1 MASGITTAQQLQDVL
16 DAIHDNISQ
25 MDVYQGLSELGS
37 LRLCWNDISRTAT
50 IFKRINEDENR
61 EEVVCTFNPEN
72 IVIGTDTFQ
81 GKMLKN
87 IVHNAT
93 TTVTRSNDV
102 GLGGYVG
109 LKTLI
114 RNICAALGVNLASN
128 FDEIN
133 PTIYGDLV
141 NIVKKYYGDSLQ
153 NNAPYGLARKDTTS
167 GGTTTTTYNSYI
179 PIMII
184 VDIAIYLN
192 GLGVFSANTD
202 KIYIDGMTLLL
213 HFPFST
219 SVLSTYPA
227 IKNYIKSINDVY
239 STISVQDF
247 FKNCKNYIIKPN
259 YNYNGVQIDGSS
271 LYNSLVTA
279 LKSNYENSMDSS
291 NVLLMV
297 KYPSNDSNYLTIY
310 EFPATCTITSKGFYV
325 DEAASYL
332 TLYNFKED
340 YYVIKYTATMDVT
353 TRIVTT
359 TKDVVQ
365 VAKDTYYGGS
375 SASLPFYRT
384 AEVNSY
390 CTNIDYKYYYKYY
403 DTYAFKGNTSS
414 PYKYYKYID
423 NIAKLSNSTRYDNI
437 KIIPAT
443 LFDFSGSVEKQN
455 FVIYRNRE
463 LFSNNDLVL
472 ITSARNASDNYVYKV
487 YVFKNVNSLAG
498 DYLANFV
505 SATLQNKYCL
515 YDATATYRYG
525 TPPPL
530 ENFTSNIPKT
540 YTQALF
546 GTTRVSGHYLEFFE
560 NLEYKV
566 YETANQDIFDDPNLG
581 LLVEVGSG
589 TTDKYTFTIGV
600 DGVTSYESVLSL
612 NLGELVEIQESS
624 ALDGITLQDNATYPS
639 SVIDYNTFNTTY
651 PDWGKIG
658 YSQPYFEEDQIAGTY
673 TAQWAAISVDT
684 DTPTSQADSQAG
696 EIDFTDTDLVD
707 DIIDDIDNADDGND
721 EEEVDPNS
729 DEIEGEGE
737 TPDDELD
744 RIEPNVLTGG
754 FVKQYALTAA
764 QMQELATC
772 LTNPDL
778 LQTVVRAFRDPM
790 KAIVSLQL
798 AYKTPTLTSP
808 TDIILYGFDWS
819 SLTNKPKGY
828 PLATNIINFDFGTLH
843 IDPLYK
849 TYQDITTTSI
859 ELYLPCIGF
868 IPLNPAEFLD
878 RGLDVE
884 GKIDTLSG
892 TIVYDISAYDG
903 KKRKLL
909 YQKTGNCQLQLP
921 ISSNDN
927 STIFGALMGVGGMAL
942 GGFTGNP
949 LLMAQGAAT
958 TGASMV
964 QGPNYE
970 HGGSISANAGLMT
983 KMIPCVIIKRN
994 QVYNPTHLNELHGL
1008 PANSYV
1014 KLGSCSGYTVVQDV
1028 KVDIQGATQSEKS
1041 QIETLLKGG
1050 VIL

>member
-16 DAIHDNISQ
+16 DAIYNNTSQ

-50 IFKRINEDENR
+50 IFKRINEEEER

-109 LKTLI
+109 LKILI

-133 PTIYGDLV
+133 PTIYGELV

-179 PIMII
+179 PVMII

-192 GLGVFSANTD
+192 GLGVFNANSKKLYVPLPLPVRGEQD
-202 KIYIDGMTLLL
+202 Y
-213 HFPFST
+213 
-219 SVLSTYPA
+219 
-227 IKNYIKSINDVY
+227 
-239 STISVQDF
+239 VQNLREVSYYYDF
-247 FKNCKNYIIKPN
+247 L
-259 YNYNGVQIDGSS
+259 G
-271 LYNSLVTA
+271 NS
-279 LKSNYENSMDSS
+279 
-291 NVLLMV
+291 
-297 KYPSNDSNYLTIY
+297 
-310 EFPATCTITSKGFYV
+310 
-325 DEAASYL
+325 
-332 TLYNFKED
+332 D
-340 YYVIKYTATMDVT
+340 YK
-353 TRIVTT
+353 
-359 TKDVVQ
+359 Q
-365 VAKDTYYGGS
+365 HLKDTYYAKFSGNTTYQKIEQLINTIYSLYGSEFDFDNMFCYSMIRSLPSESGYTSLGIAFQFFNKTCKVTNITESGGYSYIKLYNSIENYSHIEYICDIKWYTTTGEIEVTDSKTVTEKQKDTIFEYRTSNMDIVPNFNCNKYVKPYYNGKGTDGIGFDTSNTSGS
-375 SASLPFYRT
+375 SYMYEFVDCNRQL
-384 AEVNSY
+384 SY
-390 CTNIDYKYYYKYY
+390 N
-403 DTYAFKGNTSS
+403 
-414 PYKYYKYID
+414 
-423 NIAKLSNSTRYDNI
+423 TRYDGI
-437 KIIPAT
+437 KFLDSTTLMRITDSNFILNFIPYDYINFGSDTFFICEAVSADVTTYNVYLCKPTSLKITSGITYSGRFNTMST
-443 LFDFSGSVEKQN
+443 LPHNTICK
-455 FVIYRNRE
+455 YTNRE
-463 LFSNNDLVL
+463 YYEEIRKPYMNSN
-472 ITSARNASDNYVYKV
+472 SSR
-487 YVFKNVNSLAG
+487 
-498 DYLANFV
+498 
-505 SATLQNKYCL
+505 
-515 YDATATYRYG
+515 
-525 TPPPL
+525 
-530 ENFTSNIPKT
+530 
-540 YTQALF
+540 
-546 GTTRVSGHYLEFFE
+546 
-560 NLEYKV
+560 
-566 YETANQDIFDDPNLG
+566 
-581 LLVEVGSG
+581 
-589 TTDKYTFTIGV
+589 YTFTYDFNNPIEITKYTITIENNV
-600 DGVTSYESVLSL
+600 VNISNETYTSDNISL
-612 NLGELVEIQESS
+612 ENTRDYYIKINIGELVEIQETDEL
-624 ALDGITLQDNATYPS
+624 AGITLQDNATYPS
-639 SVIDYNTFNTTY
+639 QVIDYNTFNTTY

-658 YSQPYFEEDQIAGTY
+658 YSQPYFEDDQIAGTY
-673 TAQWAAISVDT
+673 TAQWAAISVDS

-707 DIIDDIDNADDGND
+707 DIIDDIDNADDNND
-721 EEEVDPNS
+721 EEEVDPNT

-790 KAIVSLQL
+790 QAIVSLQL

-828 PLATNIINFDFGTLH
+828 PLATNIINFDFGTVH
-843 IDPLYK
+843 IDPLYN

-859 ELYLPCIGF
+859 ELYLPCVGF

-903 KKRKLL
+903 TKRKLI

-949 LLMAQGAAT
+949 LLMAQGAAM
-958 TGASMV
+958 TGASIA

>member
-25 MDVYQGLSELGS
+25 MDVYTGLSELGS

-50 IFKRINEDENR
+50 IFKRTNKDENR

-114 RNICAALGVNLASN
+114 RNICAALGVNLAPN

-133 PTIYGDLV
+133 PTIYGELV

-167 GGTTTTTYNSYI
+167 DGTTTTTYNSYI
-179 PIMII
+179 PVMII

-192 GLGVFSANTD
+192 DLGVFSANKD
-202 KIYIDGMTLLL
+202 KLYIDGLPGVLGGSNDIKHYKVSDVYTTVDNPTFFTYCNTYINTDGDVSKESAKITRKKAFDTLLR
-213 HFPFST
+213 
-219 SVLSTYPA
+219 A
-227 IKNYIKSINDVY
+227 IKASFETD
-239 STISVQDF
+239 
-247 FKNCKNYIIKPN
+247 
-259 YNYNGVQIDGSS
+259 
-271 LYNSLVTA
+271 
-279 LKSNYENSMDSS
+279 MDSN
-291 NVLLMV
+291 NVLFM
-297 KYPSNDSNYLTIY
+297 YFDSLDLYVY
-310 EFPATCTITSKGFYV
+310 EFPSSCSLV
-325 DEAASYL
+325 DTFTTTPYYSL
-332 TLYNFKED
+332 SSFRIKNFFED
-340 YYVIKYTATMDVT
+340 YVVKIYRAQLTDISTLETNTTKTVTEYTQGTEVT
-353 TRIVTT
+353 LSPFTT
-359 TKDVVQ
+359 T
-365 VAKDTYYGGS
+365 VAQ
-375 SASLPFYRT
+375 
-384 AEVNSY
+384 Y
-390 CTNIDYKYYYKYY
+390 CTNINYNLYLKLYTGEYIYWRQSVGDDY
-403 DTYAFKGNTSS
+403 TAFKCFGYLGT
-414 PYKYYKYID
+414 
-423 NIAKLSNSTRYDNI
+423 LSNNTRYDNI
-437 KIIPAT
+437 KKIPPKYYSSFARYAYKNP
-443 LFDFSGSVEKQN
+443 D
-455 FVIYRNRE
+455 
-463 LFSNNDLVL
+463 LFSDTDLVL
-472 ITSARNASDNYVYKV
+472 GVSNHIF
-487 YVFKNVNSLAG
+487 VFKNVRSLSG
-498 DYLANFV
+498 NYLGRMYSDSIGSKDILVTAEHRGSKPDKVYDWPKYQANGAAY
-505 SATLQNKYCL
+505 S
-515 YDATATYRYG
+515 
-525 TPPPL
+525 
-530 ENFTSNIPKT
+530 SNII
-540 YTQALF
+540 
-546 GTTRVSGHYLEFFE
+546 GSYLEFY
-560 NLEYKV
+560 NNIEYKV
-566 YETANQDIFDDPNLG
+566 YSIDNTTAVLTEIS
-581 LLVEVGSG
+581 SG
-589 TTDKYTFTIGV
+589 TTNRYTFTANT
-600 DGVTSYESVLSL
+600 DGLGTSAYVNSM
-612 NLGELVEIQESS
+612 NLGALAEIQETDKL
-624 ALDGITLQDNATYPS
+624 AGITLQDNATYPS
-639 SVIDYNTFNTTY
+639 AVIDYNTFNTTY
-651 PDWGKIG
+651 PNWGKIG

-673 TAQWAAISVDT
+673 AAQWAAISVDT
-684 DTPTSQADSQAG
+684 DTPTSQADSQSG

-707 DIIDDIDNADDGND
+707 VIIDDIDNADDNND
-721 EEEVDPNS
+721 EEEVDPNT

-764 QMQELATC
+764 QMKELATC

-843 IDPLYK
+843 INPLYK

-859 ELYLPCIGF
+859 ELYLPCVGF

-903 KKRKLL
+903 TKRKLL

-958 TGASMV
+958 TGASMT

>member
-16 DAIHDNISQ
+16 DTIHNSISQ

-61 EEVVCTFNPEN
+61 EEVVCTFKPEN

-81 GKMLKN
+81 GKMLEN
-87 IVHNAT
+87 IVHNTT
-93 TTVTRSNDV
+93 TTVTRSNDI

-109 LKTLI
+109 IKTLI
-114 RNICAALGVNLASN
+114 RNICAALGVNLAPN

-133 PTIYGDLV
+133 PTIYGELV

-167 GGTTTTTYNSYI
+167 GDTTTTTYNSYI

-192 GLGVFSANTD
+192 SLGIFVVGGDKMYNAGITQLFGFAMSSKMLSSDFNSLISNTNIRD
-202 KIYIDGMTLLL
+202 YI
-213 HFPFST
+213 P
-219 SVLSTYPA
+219 SVG
-227 IKNYIKSINDVY
+227 DVY
-239 STISVQDF
+239 GLYDKSFIFSNADF
-247 FKNCKNYIIKPN
+247 IRNNGNTNWKNFF
-259 YNYNGVQIDGSS
+259 D
-271 LYNSLVTA
+271 A
-279 LKSNYENSMDSS
+279 LLPAVKSEYYSELDSS
-291 NVLLMV
+291 QVLILTQYGN
-297 KYPSNDSNYLTIY
+297 KFYIYQFPSTCTYTSYIGSPDNYLEINN
-310 EFPATCTITSKGFYV
+310 V
-325 DEAASYL
+325 
-332 TLYNFKED
+332 KED
-340 YYVIKYTATMDVT
+340 YIITIYIATQNNTTHEITFNKSVIEKLRYDS
-353 TRIVTT
+353 
-359 TKDVVQ
+359 
-365 VAKDTYYGGS
+365 YGS
-375 SASLPFYRT
+375 SNDTPLL
-384 AEVNSY
+384 SY
-390 CTNIDYKYYYKYY
+390 EYTVSNIKFNNFKLYSGEKFRSSDSSTKYYYYVDYY
-403 DTYAFKGNTSS
+403 PELQNNT
-414 PYKYYKYID
+414 K
-423 NIAKLSNSTRYDNI
+423 YDNI
-437 KIIPAT
+437 KFLNYKYFIKYAGKAGSSSTPTEYMIIQKNNN
-443 LFDFSGSVEKQN
+443 LFSENDFIVIVKDQDVN
-455 FVIYRNRE
+455 TNWIYR
-463 LFSNNDLVL
+463 F
-472 ITSARNASDNYVYKV
+472 
-487 YVFKNVNSLAG
+487 YVFKNVHHLSSDIINSLCISSMSDVYFA
-498 DYLANFV
+498 Y
-505 SATLQNKYCL
+505 NKEL
-515 YDATATYRYG
+515 
-525 TPPPL
+525 
-530 ENFTSNIPKT
+530 
-540 YTQALF
+540 
-546 GTTRVSGHYLEFFE
+546 VSGTLKDRSLSYSVYKPVRSPSLIDHYFNFYE
-560 NLEYKV
+560 NVNYSI
-566 YETANQDIFDDPNLG
+566 YECSQRTKDFVLTQTA
-581 LLVEVGSG
+581 SG
-589 TTDKYTFTIGV
+589 TTDKYTFTIGTER
-600 DGVTSYESVLSL
+600 VTNHCAFYNFNIGEAVLVEDDL
-612 NLGELVEIQESS
+612 NL
-624 ALDGITLQDNATYPS
+624 AGIKLQDNATYPS
-639 SVIDYNTFNTTY
+639 EVIDYKSFKTTY
-651 PDWGKIG
+651 PDWVSGNIG
-658 YSQPYFEEDQIAGTY
+658 YSQPYFEEDKIAGTY

-707 DIIDDIDNADDGND
+707 VIIDNIDNADDGND
-721 EEEVDPNS
+721 KEEVDPNS

-778 LQTVVRAFRDPM
+778 LQTAIRAFRDPM

-798 AYKTPTLTSP
+798 AYKTPTLTNP

-828 PLATNIINFDFGTLH
+828 PLATNIINFDFGTVH
-843 IDPLYK
+843 IEPLYK

-859 ELYLPCIGF
+859 ELYLPCVGF

-958 TGASMV
+958 TGASMT

>member
-16 DAIHDNISQ
+16 DAIYNNISE

-50 IFKRINEDENR
+50 IFKRINEEENR

-133 PTIYGDLV
+133 PTIYGDLI

-179 PIMII
+179 PVMII

-192 GLGVFSANTD
+192 GLGVFNANTD
-202 KIYIDGMTLLL
+202 KLYIDGLPDVLGD
-213 HFPFST
+213 ST
-219 SVLSTYPA
+219 VNKHYKVS
-227 IKNYIKSINDVY
+227 DVY
-239 STISVQDF
+239 TTVDNNTF
-247 FKNCKNYIIKPN
+247 FTYCNTYIN
-259 YNYNGVQIDGSS
+259 TDGSVTQS
-271 LYNSLVTA
+271 GTTITRKTAYDTLVHAMRASFETDMDRNNILFMYFEPLNLYV
-279 LKSNYENSMDSS
+279 
-291 NVLLMV
+291 
-297 KYPSNDSNYLTIY
+297 Y
-310 EFPATCTITSKGFYV
+310 EFPASCSLIDTFTNSPAWPLTSFRINNFFEDYAVKKYRAELTDVSTLETNTTKTIT
-325 DEAASYL
+325 E
-332 TLYNFKED
+332 
-340 YYVIKYTATMDVT
+340 YTQGTQVKLSPF
-353 TRIVTT
+353 TT
-359 TKDVVQ
+359 TI
-365 VAKDTYYGGS
+365 AK
-375 SASLPFYRT
+375 
-384 AEVNSY
+384 Y
-390 CTNIDYKYYYKYY
+390 CTNINYNLYLKLYTNEYISWRQTSGDDY
-403 DTYAFKGNTSS
+403 TYFKCFG
-414 PYKYYKYID
+414 YLG
-423 NIAKLSNSTRYDNI
+423 KLSNSTRYDDI
-437 KIIPAT
+437 KKIPPKYYYTFARYAYKNP
-443 LFDFSGSVEKQN
+443 D
-455 FVIYRNRE
+455 
-463 LFSNNDLVL
+463 LFSDTDLVL
-472 ITSARNASDNYVYKV
+472 HVSNYIF
-487 YVFKNVNSLAG
+487 VFKNVRSLSG
-498 DYLANFV
+498 DYLEYMYNASINSKDILV
-505 SATLQNKYCL
+505 TAKHKGSNPDTVYDWPKYQKN
-515 YDATATYRYG
+515 G
-525 TPPPL
+525 TSY
-530 ENFTSNIPKT
+530 NYNII
-540 YTQALF
+540 
-546 GTTRVSGHYLEFFE
+546 GHYLEFYD
-560 NLEYKV
+560 NIEYKV
-566 YETANQDIFDDPNLG
+566 YSMDSNTYILTEIS
-581 LLVEVGSG
+581 SG
-589 TTDKYTFTIGV
+589 TTNRYTFTANT
-600 DGVTSYESVLSL
+600 DGLGTSAYINLM
-612 NLGELVEIQESS
+612 NLGELVEIQETSEL
-624 ALDGITLQDNATYPS
+624 AGITLQDNATYPS
-639 SVIDYNTFNTTY
+639 AVIDYNTFNTTY

-707 DIIDDIDNADDGND
+707 DIIGDIDNADDNND
-721 EEEVDPNS
+721 EEDVDPNS

-778 LQTVVRAFRDPM
+778 LQTIVRAFRDPM
-790 KAIVSLQL
+790 QAIVSLQL

-808 TDIILYGFDWS
+808 TEIILYGFDWS

-828 PLATNIINFDFGTLH
+828 PLATNIIDFDFGTVH
-843 IDPLYK
+843 IDPLYN

-859 ELYLPCIGF
+859 ELYLPCVGF

-903 KKRKLL
+903 TKRKLI

-927 STIFGALMGVGGMAL
+927 SAIFGALMGVGGMAL

-958 TGASMV
+958 TGASV
-964 QGPNYE
+964 AQGPNYE

-1028 KVDIQGATQSEKS
+1028 KVDIQSATQSEKS

>member
-50 IFKRINEDENR
+50 IFKRINDEENR

-114 RNICAALGVNLASN
+114 RNICAALGVNLAPN
-128 FDEIN
+128 FDEVN
-133 PTIYGDLV
+133 PTIYGELV

-167 GGTTTTTYNSYI
+167 GNTTTTTYNSYI
-179 PIMII
+179 PVMII

-192 GLGVFSANTD
+192 GLGVFNVGSKKLYRPIPMGSETD
-202 KIYIDGMTLLL
+202 PTILNVVTSYYDFMNLTEFKTFYKEYVELVITGNGYSTDIEHLKSSIDILFNLYYTELDFENYIYSINYSGGTRGSGENLEHIFTIKL
-213 HFPFST
+213 
-219 SVLSTYPA
+219 YG
-227 IKNYIKSINDVY
+227 IKNTCKVTDLSSNGVIYFYNDIEDFDVKTYTCEVVY
-239 STISVQDF
+239 
-247 FKNCKNYIIKPN
+247 N
-259 YNYNGVQIDGSS
+259 YNYTTETITNNKTTDEKAKDTLYTITINELTNRVAFNYKCNKYIKPYYNGSGTEYNRFNTQSGESPVWEFVSNLPALSSENTYNNLKFLSSDILKRVGQPYEFNKLLGDTQIVFD
-271 LYNSLVTA
+271 
-279 LKSNYENSMDSS
+279 DSS
-291 NVLLMV
+291 FCIIHNTDSGNYRNFDVFV
-297 KYPSNDSNYLTIY
+297 CSPTSVRVTTSGYPSNGNMRPFITNTYNNICKNINSDGYIYLKTPYTAYYNYNNTYTYNFLTGISITKYTVTRVDNDTPFSISNTEKYTSDNISIKDRSNY
-310 EFPATCTITSKGFYV
+310 
-325 DEAASYL
+325 
-332 TLYNFKED
+332 
-340 YYVIKYTATMDVT
+340 
-353 TRIVTT
+353 IVT
-359 TKDVVQ
+359 
-365 VAKDTYYGGS
+365 
-375 SASLPFYRT
+375 
-384 AEVNSY
+384 
-390 CTNIDYKYYYKYY
+390 NI
-403 DTYAFKGNTSS
+403 
-414 PYKYYKYID
+414 
-423 NIAKLSNSTRYDNI
+423 
-437 KIIPAT
+437 
-443 LFDFSGSVEKQN
+443 
-455 FVIYRNRE
+455 
-463 LFSNNDLVL
+463 
-472 ITSARNASDNYVYKV
+472 
-487 YVFKNVNSLAG
+487 
-498 DYLANFV
+498 
-505 SATLQNKYCL
+505 
-515 YDATATYRYG
+515 
-525 TPPPL
+525 
-530 ENFTSNIPKT
+530 
-540 YTQALF
+540 
-546 GTTRVSGHYLEFFE
+546 
-560 NLEYKV
+560 
-566 YETANQDIFDDPNLG
+566 
-581 LLVEVGSG
+581 
-589 TTDKYTFTIGV
+589 
-600 DGVTSYESVLSL
+600 
-612 NLGELVEIQESS
+612 GELVEIQETDEL
-624 ALDGITLQDNATYPS
+624 AGITLQDNATYPS
-639 SVIDYNTFNTTY
+639 AVIDYNTFNTTY
-651 PDWGKIG
+651 PNWGKIG

-673 TAQWAAISVDT
+673 TAQWAAISVDS

-790 KAIVSLQL
+790 QAIVSLQL

-843 IDPLYK
+843 IDPLYN

-859 ELYLPCIGF
+859 ELYLPCVGF

-903 KKRKLL
+903 TKRKLL

-949 LLMAQGAAT
+949 LLMAQSAAM
-958 TGASMV
+958 TGASMA

-1028 KVDIQGATQSEKS
+1028 KVDIQGATQIEKS